1 MRLPEGRRIVF
12 LDVDGTIIAHDGTIP
27 DSAVAAIRGA
37 RAAGHLVLLAT
48 GRSPRELD
56 PRVEEIGFDGAVLS
70 AGAFVRVAEE
80 WVIEHT
86 MPLPMVR
93 RMVETFELLG
103 LDYALQARD
112 GVHPSAGRRE
122 DVRQLLSLTDER
134 LGEDAERAP
143 RARIAKAV
151 FLGTAQDAFERVHAV
166 LAPEGFTVITGTM
179 PSLGTGGG
187 EVSPGGVSKGASILE
202 LLEREGIDPSRAI
215 GIGDNNNDLEMLA
228 VCGVGIAMGNA
239 TAPALAAAD
248 EVTGAVH
255 EDGLAEAFARHGL
268 LDPHGPVVRPRA
280 RRDPAAT

>member
-12 LDVDGTIIAHDGTIP
+12 LDIDGTIIAHDGTIP
-27 DSAVAAIRGA
+27 DSAAAAIREA

-48 GRSPRELD
+48 GRSPREVD
-56 PRVEEIGFDGAVLS
+56 PRLEEIGFDGAVLS
-70 AGAFVRVAEE
+70 AGAFVRIDDA
-80 WVIEHT
+80 WIIEHP
-86 MPLPMVR
+86 MPAPMVR
-93 RMVETFELLG
+93 RMVEGFDALG

-122 DVRQLLSLTDER
+122 DVREVLGIGEAQ
-134 LGEDAERAP
+134 LGEAAEGA
-143 RARIAKAV
+143 AHAHVAKAV
-151 FLGTAQDAFERVHAV
+151 FLGREPDAFARVHAL

-187 EVSPGGVSKGASILE
+187 EVSPGDVSKGASILE

-228 VCGVGIAMGNA
+228 ACGVGIAMGNA
-239 TAPALAAAD
+239 TAEALAAAD
-248 EVTGAVH
+248 EITGAVH

-268 LDPHGPVVRPRA
+268 IARPRA
-280 RRDPAAT
+280 RRDPAAP